1 MKQPANRKRLWF
13 IALGCGVLLLAL
25 LFVSA
30 FAPDPHPGE
39 SQPSVQPLAPTAV
52 EADGRPAPPPSP
64 SKGSQG
70 FSLGGAD
77 AVSLAWRL
85 LLASVVIGAAIVGL
99 RWWGRRQSSPRS
111 VTGFLKVVDTLAIS
125 NGRSIHLVALGE
137 RVIAVG
143 ATAQQLS
150 LLDELSDDE
159 ARHVLDDVA
168 HPPPQPIATF
178 AAELFDSL
186 RNGRRQAP
194 RQDEFVIGTEGS
206 R

>member
-1 MKQPANRKRLWF
+1 MANRKRLWF
-13 IALGCGVLLLAL
+13 IALGCGVLLVAL

-39 SQPSVQPLAPTAV
+39 QQPSIQTPGQQAAPAS
-52 EADGRPAPPPSP
+52 GPASSTPA
-64 SKGSQG
+64 KGSQG

-77 AVSLAWRL
+77 MVSLAWRL
-85 LLASVVIGAAIVGL
+85 ALAAVVIGGAIVAL

-143 ATAQQLS
+143 ATAQQIS
-150 LLDELSDDE
+150 LLDELTDEE
-159 ARHVLDDVA
+159 ARQVLDDLA
-168 HPPPQPIATF
+168 RPQHQPIATF
-178 AAELFDSL
+178 AAELFESL
-186 RNGRRQAP
+186 RNGRPRAP
-194 RQDEFVIGTEGS
+194 QQDEVVIGTGGLA
-206 R
+206 